1 MRVEVTGTNA
11 PNTPKRAFLSLLMK
25 GFVFKVFSSNVLIVC
40 VHYAVSETAR
50 LASPCGVLVVSVVD
64 GGEDTPGPFPN
75 PEAKLTCADG
85 TAHGSVWES
94 RSPPA

>member
-1 MRVEVTGTNA
+1 MRRTH
-11 PNTPKRAFLSLLMK
+11 PKRPSVVDGGLLT
-25 GFVFKVFSSNVLIVC
+25 GVFMLNVLIVC
-40 VHYAVSETAR
+40 VHYAVSGTAH

>member
-1 MRVEVTGTNA
+1 MQCLKQHT
-11 PNTPKRAFLSLLMK
+11 F
-25 GFVFKVFSSNVLIVC
+25 
-40 VHYAVSETAR
+40 
-50 LASPCGVLVVSVVD
+50 ASPCGVLVVSVVD

>member
-1 MRVEVTGTNA
+1 MRRTHPIHPSVVDGGLLTEV
-11 PNTPKRAFLSLLMK
+11 FM
-25 GFVFKVFSSNVLIVC
+25 SNVLIVC
-40 VHYAVSETAR
+40 VHYAVSGTAR
-50 LASPCGVLVVSVVD
+50 LASSCGVLVVSVVD

>member
-1 MRVEVTGTNA
+1 MRRTHPKHPSVDDGGLLTG
-11 PNTPKRAFLSLLMK
+11 
-25 GFVFKVFSSNVLIVC
+25 VFMLNVLIVC

>member
-1 MRVEVTGTNA
+1 MRRTHLKHPSVDDGGLLTG
-11 PNTPKRAFLSLLMK
+11 
-25 GFVFKVFSSNVLIVC
+25 VFSSNVLIVC
-40 VHYAVSETAR
+40 VHYAVSGTAR
-50 LASPCGVLVVSVVD
+50 LASSCGVLVVSVVD

>member
-1 MRVEVTGTNA
+1 M
-11 PNTPKRAFLSLLMK
+11 L
-25 GFVFKVFSSNVLIVC
+25 NVLIVC

-50 LASPCGVLVVSVVD
+50 LALPCGVLVVSVVD

-94 RSPPA
+94 RSLPA

>member
-1 MRVEVTGTNA
+1 MHRTHLKYPSVDDGGLLTG
-11 PNTPKRAFLSLLMK
+11 
-25 GFVFKVFSSNVLIVC
+25 VFSSNVLNVC

>member
-1 MRVEVTGTNA
+1 MHRTHPKHPSVVDGGLLTG
-11 PNTPKRAFLSLLMK
+11 
-25 GFVFKVFSSNVLIVC
+25 VFMSNVLIVC
-40 VHYAVSETAR
+40 VHYAVSGTAH
-50 LASPCGVLVVSVVD
+50 LASSCGVLVVSVVD
-64 GGEDTPGPFPN
+64 GGGDTPGPFPN

>member
-1 MRVEVTGTNA
+1 MHRTHPKNPSVDDGGLLTG
-11 PNTPKRAFLSLLMK
+11 
-25 GFVFKVFSSNVLIVC
+25 VFMSNVLIVC
-40 VHYAVSETAR
+40 VHYAVSGTAR
-50 LASPCGVLVVSVVD
+50 LASPYCGVLVVSVVD

>member
-1 MRVEVTGTNA
+1 MRRTHLKHPSVVDGGLLTG
-11 PNTPKRAFLSLLMK
+11 
-25 GFVFKVFSSNVLIVC
+25 VFMSNVLIVC
-40 VHYAVSETAR
+40 VHYAVSGTAH
-50 LASPCGVLVVSVVD
+50 LASSCGVLVVSVVD

>member
-1 MRVEVTGTNA
+1 MQCLEQHT
-11 PNTPKRAFLSLLMK
+11 F
-25 GFVFKVFSSNVLIVC
+25 
-40 VHYAVSETAR
+40 
-50 LASPCGVLVVSVVD
+50 ASPCGVLVVSVVD

>member
-1 MRVEVTGTNA
+1 MQCLEQHTSA
-11 PNTPKRAFLSLLMK
+11 LP
-25 GFVFKVFSSNVLIVC
+25 
-40 VHYAVSETAR
+40 Y
-50 LASPCGVLVVSVVD
+50 CGVLVVSVVD

>member
-1 MRVEVTGTNA
+1 MRRTHLKYPSVVDGGLLTG
-11 PNTPKRAFLSLLMK
+11 
-25 GFVFKVFSSNVLIVC
+25 VFSSNVLIVC
-40 VHYAVSETAR
+40 VHYAVSETAH

>member
-1 MRVEVTGTNA
+1 MRRTHPKHPSVVDGGLLTG
-11 PNTPKRAFLSLLMK
+11 
-25 GFVFKVFSSNVLIVC
+25 VFMSNVLIVC
-40 VHYAVSETAR
+40 VHYAVSGTAH
-50 LASPCGVLVVSVVD
+50 LASSCGVLVVSVVD

>member
-1 MRVEVTGTNA
+1 MRRTHLKHSSVVDGGLLTG
-11 PNTPKRAFLSLLMK
+11 
-25 GFVFKVFSSNVLIVC
+25 VFMSNVLIVC
-40 VHYAVSETAR
+40 VHYAVSETAH